1 MSTVYAKRAL
11 ADVLDD
17 IEVYAKW
24 AELGD
29 NRSLGMQGIFLDET
43 PSKWDDKSAKYL
55 QNVAQRIKRIK
66 GFGDSPLVNFFFH
79 YSCGSNIDYFPSG
92 SS

>member
-1 MSTVYAKRAL
+1 VSTVYAKRAL

-24 AELGD
+24 AELGE

-55 QNVAQRIKRIK
+55 QNLGQKIKSIK
-66 GFGDSPLVNFFFH
+66 GFGDSPLVAFFFH
-79 YSCGSNIDYFPSG
+79 YPCGSNIDYFPSD

>member
-1 MSTVYAKRAL
+1 VSTVYAKRAL

-24 AELGD
+24 AELGE

-55 QNVAQRIKRIK
+55 EKVAQKIKRIK
-66 GFGDSPLVNFFFH
+66 EFGDSPLVAFFFH
-79 YSCGSNIDYFPSG
+79 YLCGSSIDCLPSD